1 MSDFGNATPED
12 RVCLTRAVIS
22 LLEGWGVEPREAA
35 IILGLPEDTTMH
47 NMRCYRSNTPFP
59 DCPEVLERVEHLI
72 GIADALRT
80 MFPRSAQ
87 MGPLW
92 MHRRNRHFRRRTPVD
107 LMVEDG
113 LNGVI
118 AVRTH
123 LDCSFAWA
131 VSGSTARPSC
141 A

>member
-1 MSDFGNATPED
+1 MSEFTHASQED
-12 RVCLTRAVIS
+12 RIYLTRSIIN
-22 LLEGWGVEPREAA
+22 LLESWGVGLTEQIA
-35 IILGLPEDTTMH
+35 ILALPSEFTARS
-47 NMRCYRSNTPFP
+47 MRRFQTDTPFP
-59 DCPEVLERVEHLI
+59 DNADVLERIEHLI

-80 MFPRSAQ
+80 TFPRNPQ

-92 MHRRNRHFRRRTPVD
+92 MHRRNKHFRRRTPVA

-113 LNGVI
+113 LDGVI

-131 VSGSTARPSC
+131 SSGSTAG
-141 A
+141 

>member
-1 MSDFGNATPED
+1 MSDFSDASQED
-12 RVCLTRAVIS
+12 RVYLTRTIIS
-22 LLEGWGVEPREAA
+22 LLESWGIGASEQIAILALPGDVSPR
-35 IILGLPEDTTMH
+35 
-47 NMRCYRSNTPFP
+47 NMRRFQMDTPFP
-59 DCPEVLERVEHLI
+59 DDPDVLERIEHLI

-80 MFPRSAQ
+80 TFPRNPQ

-92 MHRRNRHFRRRTPVD
+92 MHRRNKHFRRRTPVA

-113 LNGVI
+113 LDGVI

-131 VSGSTARPSC
+131 SSGSTG
-141 A
+141 

>member
-1 MSDFGNATPED
+1 MSDFSDASQED
-12 RVCLTRAVIS
+12 RVCLTRTIIS
-22 LLEGWGVEPREAA
+22 LLESWGIGASEQIAILALPDDVSPR
-35 IILGLPEDTTMH
+35 
-47 NMRCYRSNTPFP
+47 NMRRFQMDTPFP
-59 DCPEVLERVEHLI
+59 DDPDVMERIEHLI

-80 MFPRSAQ
+80 TFPRNPQ

-92 MHRRNRHFRRRTPVD
+92 MHRRNKHFRRRTPVA

-113 LNGVI
+113 LDGVI

-131 VSGSTARPSC
+131 SSGSTG
-141 A
+141 

>member
-1 MSDFGNATPED
+1 MSDFANASTAD
-12 RVCLTRAVIS
+12 RASLTRAVIG
-22 LLEGWGVEPREAA
+22 LLQTWGVEMAEAVA
-35 IILGLPEDTTMH
+35 ILALPEDTNAR
-47 NMRCYRSNTPFP
+47 NMRRYEQDTPFP
-59 DCPEVLERVEHLI
+59 DDPDVLERVEHLI

-80 MFPRSAQ
+80 TFPRNPQ

-92 MHRRNRHFRRRTPVD
+92 MHRRNKHFRRRTPIA

-113 LNGVI
+113 LAGVI

-131 VSGSTARPSC
+131 ASGSTATST
-141 A
+141 

>member
-1 MSDFGNATPED
+1 MSDFSKASQED
-12 RVCLTRAVIS
+12 RVYLTRTIIS
-22 LLEGWGVEPREAA
+22 MLESWGIGASEQIAILALPGDVSPR
-35 IILGLPEDTTMH
+35 
-47 NMRCYRSNTPFP
+47 NMRRFQMDTPFP
-59 DCPEVLERVEHLI
+59 DDPDVLERVEHLI

-80 MFPRSAQ
+80 TFPRNPQ

-92 MHRRNRHFRRRTPVD
+92 MHRRNKHFRRRTPVA

-113 LNGVI
+113 LDGMI

-131 VSGSTARPSC
+131 ASGSTG
-141 A
+141 

>member
-1 MSDFGNATPED
+1 MSDFGNATQED
-12 RVCLTRAVIS
+12 RISLTRAVIG
-22 LLEGWGVEPREAA
+22 LLESWGIGPREA
-35 IILGLPEDTTMH
+35 IMILALPEDTTVRNMH
-47 NMRCYRSNTPFP
+47 RYQMDTPFP
-59 DCPEVLERVEHLI
+59 DSPDVMERIEHLI

-80 MFPRSAQ
+80 TFPRNPQ

-131 VSGSTARPSC
+131 ASGSTATPC
-141 A
+141 T

>member
-1 MSDFGNATPED
+1 MSDFGNATQED
-12 RVCLTRAVIS
+12 RICLTRAVIG
-22 LLEGWGVEPREAA
+22 LLESWGVGPQEA
-35 IILGLPEDTTMH
+35 IMILALPEETTVRGMH
-47 NMRCYRSNTPFP
+47 RYRMDTPFP
-59 DCPEVLERVEHLI
+59 DSPDVMERVEHLI

-80 MFPRSAQ
+80 TFPRNPQ

-107 LMVEDG
+107 LMIEDG

-131 VSGSTARPSC
+131 ASGSTATPC

>member
-1 MSDFGNATPED
+1 MSEFTKASQED
-12 RVCLTRAVIS
+12 RVYLTRSIIS
-22 LLEGWGVEPREAA
+22 LLESWGIGLSEQVV
-35 IILGLPEDTTMH
+35 ILALPSEITAR
-47 NMRCYRSNTPFP
+47 NMRRYQTDTPFP
-59 DCPEVLERVEHLI
+59 DDPDVLERIEHLI

-80 MFPRSAQ
+80 TFPRNPQ

-92 MHRRNRHFRRRTPVD
+92 MHRRNKHFRRRTPVN

-113 LNGVI
+113 LDGVI

-131 VSGSTARPSC
+131 SSGSTAG
-141 A
+141 

>member
-1 MSDFGNATPED
+1 MSDFSNASQED
-12 RVCLTRAVIS
+12 RVSLTRSVIG
-22 LLEGWGVEPREAA
+22 LLESWGIGASEQIAILALPSEFSPR
-35 IILGLPEDTTMH
+35 
-47 NMRCYRSNTPFP
+47 NMRRFQADTPFP
-59 DCPEVLERVEHLI
+59 DDPDVMERIEHLI

-80 MFPRSAQ
+80 TFPRNPQ

-92 MHRRNRHFRRRTPVD
+92 MHRRNKHFRRRTPVA

-131 VSGSTARPSC
+131 SSGSTVNGNS
-141 A
+141 

>member
-1 MSDFGNATPED
+1 MSDFSDASQED
-12 RVCLTRAVIS
+12 RVYLTRTIIS
-22 LLEGWGVEPREAA
+22 LLESWGIGASEQIAILALPADVSPR
-35 IILGLPEDTTMH
+35 
-47 NMRCYRSNTPFP
+47 NMRRFQMDTPFP
-59 DCPEVLERVEHLI
+59 DDPDVLERIEHLI

-80 MFPRSAQ
+80 TFPRNPQ

-92 MHRRNRHFRRRTPVD
+92 MHRRNKHFRRRTPVA

-113 LNGVI
+113 LDGVI

-131 VSGSTARPSC
+131 SSGSTG
-141 A
+141 

>member
-1 MSDFGNATPED
+1 MSDFANASAAD
-12 RVCLTRAVIS
+12 RASLTRAVIG
-22 LLEGWGVEPREAA
+22 LLQTWGVEMAEAVA
-35 IILGLPEDTTMH
+35 ILALPEDTNAR
-47 NMRCYRSNTPFP
+47 NMRRYEQDTPFP
-59 DCPEVLERVEHLI
+59 DDPDVLERIEHLI

-80 MFPRSAQ
+80 TFPRNPQ

-92 MHRRNRHFRRRTPVD
+92 MHRRNKHFRRRTPIA

-113 LNGVI
+113 LAGVI

-131 VSGSTARPSC
+131 ASGSTATP